1 MADQTRQQAN
11 TATELSLATKI
22 LFTIGSLI
30 VAAAYFTWL
39 DWALMD
45 MQGLDY
51 FYMFRK

>member
-1 MADQTRQQAN
+1 MADQLPQVSTGK
-11 TATELSLATKI
+11 KI
-22 LFTIGSLI
+22 AFTLVFLV

-39 DWALMD
+39 DWSLMN

>member
-1 MADQTRQQAN
+1 MADQ
-11 TATELSLATKI
+11 ESF
-22 LFTIGSLI
+22 FTVKKMAFAIGSLL

-39 DWALMD
+39 DWALMN